1 MQPTYEIDLQDG
13 YARWSA
19 TYDQERNGLIEA
31 EEPRVAALADR
42 IGLIGAALD
51 VAAGTGRFA
60 LRWARAGA
68 TVVALDQSEAMLAV
82 ARAKAQAEGLPITF
96 SVHPIEAPLPF
107 PSDTFDLV
115 SCGLAL
121 CHVAELAA
129 VVQEMGRVLRPGG
142 HLLLTDFHPEAVA
155 RGWRTEFAQED
166 AIYYLPTVG
175 HTRQQY
181 LEAIQAAGCPVMHV
195 EDLLLR
201 DAPPDSFPAHVD
213 VDRLFQESGDQHF
226 GLIILGRKELLTERG
241 ARHDDGA

>member
-1 MQPTYEIDLQDG
+1 MPRTYEIDLQDG

-31 EEPRVAALADR
+31 EEPRVAALAEQ
-42 IGLIGAALD
+42 IGPVRVALD
-51 VAAGTGRFA
+51 VATGTGRFA

-68 TVVALDQSEAMLAV
+68 TVVALDQSDAMLAV

-96 SVHPIEAPLPF
+96 TMHPIEAPLPF
-107 PSDTFDLV
+107 PSDAFDLV

-121 CHVAELAA
+121 CHVAELAG
-129 VVQEMGRVLRPGG
+129 VVREMGRVLRPGG

-166 AIYYLPTVG
+166 ALYYLPTVG
-175 HTRQQY
+175 HTRHQY
-181 LEAIQAAGCPVMHV
+181 LEAVQAAGCAVLHV

-201 DAPPDSFPAHVD
+201 AAPRDSFPAHLD
-213 VDRLFQESGDQHF
+213 VDRLFRESGDQRF
-226 GLIILGRKELLTERG
+226 GLIILSQKRKGFTT
-241 ARHDDGA
+241 